1 MSDMGK
7 GRPVDALDTVC
18 KAHKECLQCAS
29 KQYGADRICLSDNVA
44 YMHMYNTSKAE
55 PYCTNDADT
64 CERATCECDVAFA
77 KAQLAVKNTYNEQY
91 HHSFGN
97 FDPTDQANC
106 PFGPS
111 LSSGSSSSPG
121 SGSSSADKK
130 CCNNA
135 DKSTNFKLYNANKQQ
150 CCSDGSLKELGQF
163 C

>member
-1 MSDMGK
+1 MSTMGK
-7 GRPVDALDTVC
+7 GKPADDRDVTC
-18 KAHKECLQCAS
+18 KAHKECMHCAS
-29 KQYGADRICLSDNVA
+29 EKYGANRDDKCLGEFVS
-44 YMHMYNTSKAE
+44 YRYSTSNGCK
-55 PYCTNDADT
+55 NDANT
-64 CERATCECDVAFA
+64 CERAICECDVAFA

-111 LSSGSSSSPG
+111 LSSGSSSGPG